1 MTDCANL
8 TSIRQK
14 KGTNAKKVRKGRGSA
29 SGKGRSCG
37 RGHGGS
43 GHRAGVSKKV
53 GFEGGQMPL
62 VRRLPKRGFTNVMF
76 AKNFE
81 IVNISQLQE
90 KFSSGDLVNPQK
102 LKETGLIKGK
112 YAVKILGN
120 GELKK
125 KIKIAGCSFSE
136 TARKKIEEAGGE
148 IDA

>member
-1 MTDCANL
+1 MTDRVNL
-8 TSIRQK
+8 TSIGQK
-14 KGTNAKKVRKGRGSA
+14 KGTNARKIRKGRGSA

-37 RGHGGS
+37 RGRGGS
-43 GHRAGVSKKV
+43 GHRAGVSEKV

-62 VRRLPKRGFTNVMF
+62 VRRLPKRGFKNVMF
-76 AKNFE
+76 SKVYE

-102 LKETGLIKGK
+102 LKESGLTKGRH
-112 YAVKILGN
+112 AVKILGK

-125 KIKIAGCSFSE
+125 KIKIAGCSLSG